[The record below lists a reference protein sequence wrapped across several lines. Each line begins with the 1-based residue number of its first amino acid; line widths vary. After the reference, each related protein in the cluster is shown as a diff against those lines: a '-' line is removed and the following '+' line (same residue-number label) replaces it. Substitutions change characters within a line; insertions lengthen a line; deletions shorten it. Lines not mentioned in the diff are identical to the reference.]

1 MVIYKKISKRTLSL
15 LLLVLICFNTF
26 YFDYKKADAIFVP
39 VVEGGIA
46 LADALLYL
54 AGLCGVAFT
63 ADYIATHPLTDERKK
78 ELVNDFN
85 KECERQAIDQ
95 ETRDKWTRELVKG
108 TLDKASACWDAF
120 LTSISSTHEK
130 EVNLYSN
137 SFGYFTTSSI
147 INRNLSLTGSDGETY
162 IFNGQYALSFIVDPN
177 TNYDAFCYNF
187 DYSSSSNNAYANFFA
202 LQIPSDCKRE
212 LIIDSS
218 GAFLCHKENSSNF
231 IHAKV
236 YRYRFVLNPVNEK
249 TGLSDIVSFTKTHEA
264 SSKSFDDLSQGRGFT
279 WFFSLPYSVDPSFY
293 TKYNEKPVVNQNV
306 KNIPMLDSRPQLKS
320 RNIFGNISS
329 GKSLANGNVNII
341 NPSATDI
348 NDPVSI
354 NWDNISV
361 VGDIGAG
368 GISGTQEGEK
378 VISNAYEKLWEKVAN
393 GEITWEQ
400 FIEALQDGVGVIAT
414 ERVPATDI
422 PDDDTLDYVDEVV
435 VPADPDK
442 PEEKEKVD
450 DIIQNNQA
458 KGDGLTFDLRKFFP
472 FCIPWDL
479 YNLFSYL
486 NAPAEAP
493 KFEIPV
499 PSYDTSGNL
508 TMDNTITVD
517 LSIFDSVALVF
528 RVCIFIV
535 FCLGLILITRSLI
548 RG

>member
-26 YFDYKKADAIFVP
+26 YFDYKRADAIFVP

-63 ADYIATHPLTDERKK
+63 ADYIATHPLTDERKQ
-78 ELVNDFN
+78 ELVDNFND
-85 KECERQAIDQ
+85 ECERQNINQ
-95 ETRDKWTRELVKG
+95 QTRDKWTRELVKG
-108 TLDKASACWDAF
+108 TLDKASACWKAF
-120 LTSISSTHEK
+120 TTSISSSHEYEYYSGTDANGK
-130 EVNLYSN
+130 YSAQSACSAFNKTFTYGNNGEYTSTFNASNISNFSSLPSN
-137 SFGYFTTSSI
+137 SRANFVKITSSMSGEYCYVNVYLFSSYGEVI
-147 INRNLSLTGSDGETY
+147 HVKPDGSTY
-162 IFNGQYALSFIVDPN
+162 FKASNNDYGHQKGYTYSVRGTEYCFSAIRGGKFSYNTYYQDTLVIKDNPGIMNNNDISYMYSCGLVYEYDNPN
-177 TNYDAFCYNF
+177 TILNSA
-187 DYSSSSNNAYANFFA
+187 
-202 LQIPSDCKRE
+202 KRT
-212 LIIDSS
+212 S
-218 GAFLCHKENSSNF
+218 A
-231 IHAKV
+231 
-236 YRYRFVLNPVNEK
+236 RF
-249 TGLSDIVSFTKTHEA
+249 
-264 SSKSFDDLSQGRGFT
+264 R
-279 WFFSLPYSVDPSFY
+279 
-293 TKYNEKPVVNQNV
+293 
-306 KNIPMLDSRPQLKS
+306 SRPQL
-320 RNIFGNISS
+320 RDRGYFDGSS
-329 GKSLANGNVNII
+329 SLADGNVNII
-341 NPSATDI
+341 NPGATSID
-348 NDPVSI
+348 DPVSI

-361 VGDIGAG
+361 VGDVGAG

-378 VISNAYEKLWEKVAN
+378 VISNSYEKLWEKVAN

-414 ERVPATDI
+414 ERVPAAEL
-422 PDDDTLDYVDEVV
+422 PGDDTLDYVDEVV
-435 VPADPDK
+435 VPANPDL
-442 PEEKEKVD
+442 PEEKDKVD

-499 PSYDTSGNL
+499 PAYDNSGHL
-508 TMDNTITVD
+508 TMENTITVD

-528 RVCIFIV
+528 RVCIFII